1 MPVILVTWEII
12 TVDGADVATVDQGG
26 QVTIVGDGPV
36 VHILELVLGFRQDGF
51 QLPVLD
57 CDLGLLIPTVIQ
69 VCILGQGDI
78 RRDLLALDFPYK
90 KQGDAGYKDGLP
102 TNAGTYDVIVSL
114 PEMQN
119 FEAAVSDP
127 LGGVSTIFSR
137 CKFDLQAVRYRC
149 GVQRARSN
157 QLLLRAV
164 VNRTMSPVKTPV
176 KLQ

>member
-1 MPVILVTWEII
+1 MEGDLNVREVIVPARFIGNDHLCRMIRSAYV
-12 TVDGADVATVDQGG
+12 
-26 QVTIVGDGPV
+26 PV

-78 RRDLLALDFPYK
+78 RGELLALDFH
-90 KQGDAGYKDGLP
+90 
-102 TNAGTYDVIVSL
+102 
-114 PEMQN
+114 
-119 FEAAVSDP
+119 VSDLGGTDGSIVVRHLYLVP
-127 LGGVSTIFSR
+127 DRVIPRVGAGGDGGGVSTIFSR

-149 GVQRARSN
+149 GVQSARSN

-164 VNRTMSPVKTPV
+164 VNRLYGGRLRGNRADFVDD
-176 KLQ
+176 